1 MLIGG
6 KEFRVVDL
14 AHRTVRHDGYI
25 LALLS
30 RLGVD
35 QLVPLAGEEGE
46 AFAMRIYRWLV
57 ERQATTEVVSAFLLP
72 EGVDLK
78 DWRPETAAAIRE
90 HLDGCSTEAD
100 RQQIYALAAEVVLGF
115 FRHVLRSL
123 ENFQNSS
130 LAGGS
135 TPDPSARR
143 AAA

>member
-6 KEFRVVDL
+6 QTFRVVDL

-35 QLVPLAGEEGE
+35 QLVPLAGEDGE

-72 EGVDLK
+72 EGIELK
-78 DWRPETAAAIRE
+78 DWRLETAAAVRE

-100 RQQIYALAAEVVLGF
+100 RQQIYVLAAEVVLGF
-115 FRHVLRSL
+115 FRHALRSL
-123 ENFQNSS
+123 ESFQNSL
-130 LAGGS
+130 LAEGS
-135 TPDPSARR
+135 TPDRFGRR